1 MTPGR
6 LRIVHAIRSDGFA
19 GVERYVAQLA
29 VAQGAAGHDVVVI
42 GGDPAMMAA
51 VLHGTSIS
59 HRPAVTAL
67 DVLRAVDSERRCDL
81 LAVHMTAAEAAAALA
96 VRAWRV
102 PVVSTRHFALRRG
115 SSLPARL
122 ARGLIASR
130 IATQIAISD
139 FVAARI
145 EGTSTVVHTGVP
157 PRPDA
162 LPASA
167 RDRSVLVAQRLEP
180 EKRTED
186 AVRAFA
192 LSGLGAAG
200 WRLDVAGV
208 GSQGPALEALARALG
223 IAGSVSFLGRR
234 ADVPDLMSVAGM
246 VLATCDIEGLG
257 LTVLE
262 AMAAGTAVV
271 AVAAGGHLET
281 LGGVAEAAL
290 YQPGDLTGAGELL
303 AGLGASEPDRDRYG
317 AVLQA
322 RQRAQFTIE
331 AQAAA
336 TEAVYRSV
344 L

>member
-1 MTPGR
+1 MPDR
-6 LRIVHAIRSDGFA
+6 LRIVHAVRSDGFA
-19 GVERYVAQLA
+19 GVEQYVGQLA
-29 VAQGAAGHDVVVI
+29 VAQDASGHEVAVI
-42 GGDPAMMAA
+42 GGDPAMMAR
-51 VLHGTSIS
+51 VLGGVGIR
-59 HRPAVTAL
+59 HRPAATAL
-67 DVLRAVDSERRCDL
+67 DVMRAVDAERRCDL
-81 LAVHMTAAEAAAALA
+81 LAVHMTAAEAASALA

-102 PVVSTRHFALRRG
+102 PVVSTRHFGLRRG
-115 SSLPARL
+115 RSLPARC
-122 ARGLIASR
+122 ARGLIAAR
-130 IATQIAISD
+130 VAAQIAISD
-139 FVAARI
+139 YVAARI
-145 EGTSTVVHTGVP
+145 EGASTVVHTGVP
-157 PRPDA
+157 SRPDA
-162 LPASA
+162 VPASA
-167 RDRSVLVAQRLEP
+167 RERSVLVAQRLEP

-186 AVRAFA
+186 AIRAFA
-192 LSGLGAAG
+192 LAGLGDAG
-200 WRLDVAGV
+200 WRLDIAGQ
-208 GSQGPALEALARALG
+208 GSQRARLETLTTTLG
-223 IAGSVSFLGRR
+223 ISGSVHFLGRR
-234 ADVPDLMSVAGM
+234 SDVPDLMSVAGM

-290 YQPGDLTGAGELL
+290 YQPGDLTGAGHLL

>member
-1 MTPGR
+1 MPDR
-6 LRIVHAIRSDGFA
+6 LRIVHAVRSDGFA
-19 GVERYVAQLA
+19 GVEQYVGQLA
-29 VAQGAAGHDVVVI
+29 VAQDASGHEVAVI
-42 GGDPAMMAA
+42 GGDPAMMAR
-51 VLHGTSIS
+51 VLGGAGIR
-59 HRPAVTAL
+59 HRPAATAL
-67 DVLRAVDSERRCDL
+67 DVMRAVDAERRCDL
-81 LAVHMTAAEAAAALA
+81 LAVHMTAAEAASALA

-102 PVVSTRHFALRRG
+102 PVVSTRHFGLRRG
-115 SSLPARL
+115 TSLPARC
-122 ARGLIASR
+122 ARGLIAAR
-130 IATQIAISD
+130 VAAQIAISD
-139 FVAARI
+139 YVAARI
-145 EGTSTVVHTGVP
+145 EGASTVVHTGVP
-157 PRPDA
+157 SRPDA
-162 LPASA
+162 VPASA
-167 RDRSVLVAQRLEP
+167 RERSVLVAQRLEP

-186 AVRAFA
+186 AIRAFA
-192 LSGLGAAG
+192 LAGLGDAG
-200 WRLDVAGV
+200 WRLDIAGQ
-208 GSQGPALEALARALG
+208 GSQRARLETLTTTLG
-223 IAGSVSFLGRR
+223 IGGSVHFLGRR
-234 ADVPDLMSVAGM
+234 SDVPDLMSVAGM

-290 YQPGDLTGAGELL
+290 YQPGDLTGAGHLL